1 MSQIT
6 IRSILETQLATIV
19 PKVSTQYEN
28 VVFTPVTNVPYQ
40 SAYLLMN
47 KTNDVTISDSGVIRD
62 SGIFQ
67 VTLRYPIG
75 NGTVVAMT
83 QAEKIRVAFRKGYLP
98 TKDGHRVLCDKTP
111 DIRVLPNEVDRFVV
125 TVRVYFTVDIFT

>member
-40 SAYLLMN
+40 SAYLMMN
-47 KTNDVTISDSGVIRD
+47 APDDPVIGSTMYREK
-62 SGIFQ
+62 GLFQ
-67 VTLRYPIG
+67 VTLRYPLG
-75 NGTVVAMT
+75 NGTVAAMT
-83 QAEKIRVAFRKGYLP
+83 QAEKIRNLFMRGTVLE
-98 TKDGHRVLCDKTP
+98 KDGHRLLCDQTP
-111 DIRVLPNEVDRFVV
+111 NIRVLPNEVDRFVV
-125 TVRVYFTVDIFT
+125 MVRVSFTVDIFT